1 MPVEQEVFYRCFRL
15 PEAGEEFKL
24 YSASVIFTILQS
36 RYPAIPGSLYSV
48 RFGGE
53 NWDDLVKAL
62 QTSDMPDRQAVL
74 DIIDR
79 YSITEGREAKLMA
92 LKGGAPWRYMPRR
105 RQAL

>member
-1 MPVEQEVFYRCFRL
+1 MIDLVQGDKDVTINRISITGYASPEGSLAMNERL
-15 PEAGEEFKL
+15 SEGRAKAL
-24 YSASVIFTILQS
+24 RDYLQS

-62 QTSDMPDRQAVL
+62 QTSDMPDRQAVR

-79 YSITEGREAKLMA
+79 FSIT
-92 LKGGAPWRYMPRR
+92 
-105 RQAL
+105 